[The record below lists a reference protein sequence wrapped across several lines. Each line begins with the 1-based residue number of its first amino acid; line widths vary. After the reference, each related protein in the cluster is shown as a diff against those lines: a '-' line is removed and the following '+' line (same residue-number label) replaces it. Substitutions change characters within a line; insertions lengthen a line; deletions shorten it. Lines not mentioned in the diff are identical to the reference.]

1 MASDFGS
8 GLGGLIGGAMA
19 HDTLGEGMM
28 TVRGLGDQA
37 GAVMAPFVG
46 FGQSFMQPAS
56 EMGSKLSST
65 AGKVPQF
72 QDFMKDFKMSE
83 GGKYALGQTLEAAD
97 TSAAARGGLLSGAN
111 LRARETAANGIV
123 SQDVAQQYGLSLQGN
138 AQQFGQL
145 SSAFGSLLSGVNLG
159 SGAAGTAVGALNSQM
174 QTQAQLAQAQAKADQ
189 SKGSGIG
196 SMFSGI
202 GSMAAKF

>member
-1 MASDFGS
+1 MASFGE
-8 GLGGLIGGAMA
+8 GLGSFIGGAMA

-46 FGQSFMQPAS
+46 FGQSFMDPAS
-56 EMGSKLSST
+56 AAGTKLSST
-65 AGKVPQF
+65 AGNVPQF

-83 GGKYALGQTLEAAD
+83 GGKYAMGQALEAAD

-111 LRARETAANGIV
+111 LRAREGIANGIV
-123 SQDVAQQYGLSLQGN
+123 SQDIAQQYGLSLQGN

-174 QTQAQLAQAQAKADQ
+174 QTQAQLAAAQAKADSQ
-189 SKGSGIG
+189 KGSGIG
-196 SMFSGI
+196 SMLSGV

>member
-1 MASDFGS
+1 MGFGE
-8 GLGGLIGGAMA
+8 GLGQLIGGAMA
-19 HDTLGEGMM
+19 SDTLGEGMM

-46 FGQSFMQPAS
+46 FGQSFMDPAS
-56 EMGSKLSST
+56 TMAGKLSST

-72 QDFMKDFKMSE
+72 QDFMKDFKLSE
-83 GGKYALGQTLEAAD
+83 GGKYTLGQTLEAAD

-123 SQDVAQQYGLSLQGN
+123 SQDIAQQYGLSLQGN

-174 QTQAQLAQAQAKADQ
+174 QTQAQLAAAQAKADQ